1 MGNFDFSGKGVIV
14 TGGGSGLGF
23 VIARS
28 FVECG
33 AGVVIVGRRRDV
45 LDKAVKELENKIQDS
60 SGSIASVQA
69 DMSTAADVDR
79 LFREAVEL
87 LPGVDVLVNGAGSWS
102 LHPLPDLKEDEID
115 RLFQN
120 NYKSVVLGTQAAARH
135 LNKGGAVINF
145 GSFAGQMAMKDSS
158 LYSSLKT
165 AVASF
170 TKSAASELAINNI
183 RVNCV
188 IPGVIRTPMTSD
200 YIDENLE
207 RILAPIPM
215 KRVGSEDEVANGVLF
230 LASDLASYITGT
242 SLEITGGKY
251 STQL

>member
-1 MGNFDFSGKGVIV
+1 MDDFNFNGKGVIV

-23 VIARS
+23 AVARS
-28 FVECG
+28 FMECG
-33 AGVVIVGRRRDV
+33 ADVVIVGRRRDV
-45 LDKAVKELENKIQDS
+45 LGQAVKELKSKIQDS
-60 SGSIASVQA
+60 SGTIASVQA
-69 DMSTAADVDR
+69 DMSSAADVER
-79 LFREAVEL
+79 LFKEAAEL
-87 LPGVDVLVNGAGSWS
+87 LPGLDVLVNGAGSWS
-102 LHPLPDLKEDEID
+102 LHPIPDLRDDEID

-135 LNKGGAVINF
+135 LKTGGAVINF
-145 GSFAGQMAMKDSS
+145 GSFAGQMAMNNSS

-188 IPGVIRTPMTSD
+188 IPGVIRTPMTSE
-200 YIDENLE
+200 YIDKNLK
-207 RILAPIPM
+207 RIIAPIPM
-215 KRVGSEDEVANGVLF
+215 KRVGTEDEVASGVLF
-230 LASDLASYITGT
+230 LASDLASYITGA